1 MGVSLGVSVRVL
13 VDLESLNMA
22 ESVGNVTKH
31 RKAPVVVPREDGYRL
46 IYVPVISGMSLAHHY
61 QRVLAHY
68 AKTMGLPVTRMSLE
82 GYFLKFSD
90 NNVIKAY
97 YPEVQGKIKKDD
109 PCNNERV
116 IVQACTVADVGGF
129 LYTGDKKRGQKK
141 SGPPVKRTSRFSFS
155 YMMPALD
162 NIRAGAVGVYPQIH
176 ARYTPKA
183 EKEEQALIY
192 VDNSSALYTLTFMLD
207 IAGIGYL
214 DTCSALSGK
223 PQALDADERLKRYD
237 ASVKA
242 LIAMLGNMSFGAKR
256 SRSLPH
262 WRVESI
268 VAIASAGPVPL
279 VPSPGH
285 SKDYIQATIRRA
297 EAQKSLGV
305 IEDYYI
311 AYYADPEIGSSIVL
325 PEAGTRAGSL
335 EEAINGAAAWTRER
349 FMRELGL

>member
-46 IYVPVISGMSLAHHY
+46 VYVPVISGMSLAHHY

-68 AKTMGLPVTRMSLE
+68 AKMMGLPVTRMSLE

-90 NNVIKAY
+90 DKVIRAY
-97 YPEVQGKIKKDD
+97 YPEVQGKAKKTDL
-109 PCNNERV
+109 CGSERA

-129 LYTGDKKRGQKK
+129 LYTDG
-141 SGPPVKRTSRFSFS
+141 PVKRTSRFSFS

-162 NIRAGAVGVYPQIH
+162 SIRAGAVGVYPQMH
-176 ARYTPKA
+176 VRYTPKA
-183 EKEEQALIY
+183 EKEAQALIY

-223 PQALDADERLKRYD
+223 PQALSADERLERYD

-242 LIAMLGNMSFGAKR
+242 LIAMLGNMGFGAKR
-256 SRSLPH
+256 SRSFPH

-268 VAIASAGPVPL
+268 VAIANTGPVPL

-305 IEDYYI
+305 ISDYHA
-311 AYYADPEIGSSIVL
+311 AYYADPEIGSTIGL
-325 PEAGTRAGSL
+325 PEKGRSAGSL
-335 EEAINGAAAWTRER
+335 EEAINDAAAWARER
-349 FMRELGL
+349 FKRELGL